1 MPSFKSADCP
11 FSVFSHF
18 QSVSSFCCLRAVNI
32 FVGAKIL
39 FFIDLSK
46 YSSHFLHPNTIIVG
60 AVAKSDKKTHP

>member
-1 MPSFKSADCP
+1 MPSIKSADCP

-18 QSVSSFCCLRAVNI
+18 QNVSSMCCLRAVNI
-32 FVGAKIL
+32 FLGAKIL

-60 AVAKSDKKTHP
+60 AVAKSD